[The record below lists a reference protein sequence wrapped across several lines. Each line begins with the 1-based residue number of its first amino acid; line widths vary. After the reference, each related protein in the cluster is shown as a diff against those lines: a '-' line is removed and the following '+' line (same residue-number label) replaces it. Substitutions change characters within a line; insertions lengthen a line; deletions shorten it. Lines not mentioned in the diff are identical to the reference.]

1 MKTIA
6 EILSYLDTEKIEYKF
21 VGDLETKIK
30 GFASL
35 SQYKTGSMTWVKS
48 EKNIPVDFNPDAVTL
63 AIIQDSVDAS
73 AQNTIKTPESKRVFY
88 SIIEHFFC
96 PQNDR
101 EPVGH
106 GTYISPNVKLGCNV
120 KIGHNCSLDGEI
132 TIGENTV
139 IWDNVTIINR
149 VEIGKNCTIQ
159 SGVRIGH
166 DGYGYTEDQNHVKTM
181 IRHYGGVNIGNDVF
195 IGPNCSVY
203 RGTIDDTIIGSGC
216 KIDGNNFFGHNVIL
230 GERVSVIAGTVFYGS
245 VAVGDDAYIATSY
258 IKNQVSVGSKAF
270 IGMGSVVTKD
280 VDPGTVVVGVPAKP
294 LKPKIEV
301 KEHL

>member
-6 EILSYLDTEKIEYKF
+6 MILSYLDTEKIEYKF
-21 VGDLETKIK
+21 VGDPGTEIK

-35 SQYKTGSMTWVKS
+35 SQYKTGNMTWIKS
-48 EKNIPVDFNPDAVTL
+48 ENNIPVDFDPDAVTL
-63 AIIQDSVDAS
+63 AIIQDGVDAS
-73 AQNTIKTPESKRVFY
+73 AQNTIKTPESKRVFF
-88 SIIEHFFC
+88 SIIEFLFC
-96 PQNDR
+96 QQNNR

-106 GTYISPNVKLGCNV
+106 GTYIGPNVKLGRNV

-132 TIGENTV
+132 AIGENTV

-149 VEIGKNCTIQ
+149 VTIGSNCTIQ

-195 IGPNCSVY
+195 IGANCVIY
-203 RGTIDDTIIGSGC
+203 RGTIDNTVIGNGS
-216 KIDGNNFFGHNVIL
+216 KIDAMCFNSHNSRL
-230 GERVSVIAGTVFYGS
+230 GENVSLIAGTLLYGS
-245 VAVGDDAYIATSY
+245 ANIEDNAYIASS
-258 IKNQVSVGSKAF
+258 IVRNQITVGKDAF

-294 LKPKIEV
+294 LKTKNE
-301 KEHL
+301 